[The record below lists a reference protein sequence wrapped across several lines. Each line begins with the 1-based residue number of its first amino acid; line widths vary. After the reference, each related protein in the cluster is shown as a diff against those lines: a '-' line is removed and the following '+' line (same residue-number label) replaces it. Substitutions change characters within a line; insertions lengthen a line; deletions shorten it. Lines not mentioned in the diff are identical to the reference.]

1 MANPQEEQL
10 AALMAR
16 LLGLGEAVNFTRLEF
31 TDTGKSFIGYDDKGN
46 AYGGDMQDLTL
57 SLDEMKSRLVSDV
70 ESGGLGKHF
79 GIYEPVP
86 VDILADMR
94 GRFDDWADIYNAA

>member
-1 MANPQEEQL
+1 MASPQDEMMAQI
-10 AALMAR
+10 ARALGM
-16 LLGLGEAVNFTRLEF
+16 GEAVNFVRLEF
-31 TDTGKSFIGYDDKGN
+31 TDTGKSFIGYNDKGD

-70 ESGGLGKHF
+70 ESGGLGRHF

-86 VDILADMR
+86 ADILADMR